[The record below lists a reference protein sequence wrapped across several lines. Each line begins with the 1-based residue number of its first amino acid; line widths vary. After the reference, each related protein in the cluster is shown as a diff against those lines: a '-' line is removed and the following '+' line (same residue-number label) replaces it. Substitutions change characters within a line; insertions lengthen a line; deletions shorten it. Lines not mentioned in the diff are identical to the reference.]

1 MSRNNFEVKMNRFA
15 ILKTMLPSLLPLLV
29 FILADEIWGSEV
41 GIVVALVVGVAEF
54 IFIWI
59 RENRADKFV
68 LADTA
73 LLVILGGV
81 SLLLENAVF
90 FKLKPALIGV
100 IFCIILGFSAFSKK
114 NILLMMSKRYM
125 KGVEIN
131 ESAVEKM
138 RKSTRNMFWIF
149 SFHTALVTYSA
160 FFMSERA
167 WAFIS
172 TALFYIL
179 FGVYFAFEIIR
190 GKIENSP

>member
-179 FGVYFAFEIIR
+179 FGVYFAVEIVR
-190 GKIENSP
+190 GKLKNSP

>member
-1 MSRNNFEVKMNRFA
+1 MNRFT

-41 GIVVALVVGVAEF
+41 GIVVALVFGVAEF
-54 IFIWI
+54 IFIWV
-59 RENRADKFV
+59 REHRADKFV

-73 LLVILGGV
+73 LLVVLGGV

-90 FKLKPALIGV
+90 FKLKPAFIGV
-100 IFCIILGFSAFSKK
+100 IFCIILGFSAFSKN

-125 KGVEIN
+125 KGMEID
-131 ESAVEKM
+131 ERAVEKM
-138 RKSTRNMFWIF
+138 RISTRNMFWIF
-149 SFHTALVTYSA
+149 SFHTVLVTYSA

-172 TALFYIL
+172 TGLFYIL

-190 GKIENSP
+190 GKIKKNSP